1 MRLHNTKKHE
11 STKNLNFVFLY
22 RLVFRSRLAV
32 SLYELLI
39 VMSIITILA
48 ALTVPI
54 MGYYTPSFK
63 LWGSSRI
70 IINKLRQAQE
80 EAVTTQIQHLIK
92 FNSAVDPAPA
102 NIQLIKNDGGKI
114 VLETFDLSNGV
125 TISLSPQIVA
135 LENEIAFS
143 PDGGP
148 SVSGDITVTLGEA
161 SKTINVTPAGVIK
174 L

>member
-1 MRLHNTKKHE
+1 MRLQNTKKYK
-11 STKNLNFVFLY
+11 STKKLIFVFLY
-22 RLVFRSRLAV
+22 SFVFRSRLAI

-39 VMSIITILA
+39 VMSIMGILA
-48 ALTVPI
+48 AVTIPVISNYMPA
-54 MGYYTPSFK
+54 FK

-80 EAVTTQIQHLIK
+80 EAVTTQKQHLIK
-92 FNSAVDPAPA
+92 FNLAVDPDPA
-102 NIQLIKNDGGKI
+102 NIQLVKNDGGKV
-114 VLETFDLSNGV
+114 VLETFNLSNGV

-148 SVSGDITVTLGEA
+148 SVAGDITVTLGEA
-161 SKTINVTPAGVIK
+161 SKTINVSPAGVIK